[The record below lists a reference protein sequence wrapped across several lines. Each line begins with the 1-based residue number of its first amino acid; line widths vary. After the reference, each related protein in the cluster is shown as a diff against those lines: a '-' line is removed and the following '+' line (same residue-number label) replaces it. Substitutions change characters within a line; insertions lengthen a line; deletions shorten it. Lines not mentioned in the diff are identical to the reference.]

1 MDQNKVKEAFADE
14 TFVKELLGL
23 EKPEDVQKA
32 LKAKGIEASIADIM
46 GLRDMLMKTANG
58 GEMSLE
64 EMDTAAGG
72 LSESLLQALQ
82 GSNISVNYTAEYW
95 LKGLPGATVTPAW

>member
-14 TFVKELLGL
+14 KFVKELFALD
-23 EKPEDVQKA
+23 KPEDVQKA
-32 LKAKGIEASIADIM
+32 LKGKGIEASIADIM
-46 GLRDMLMKTANG
+46 GLRDMLLKTADG

-72 LSESLLQALQ
+72 LGIAFESFT
-82 GSNISVNYTAEYW
+82 VNYGIEYY
-95 LKGLPGATVTPAW
+95 LPKDENGNIKASRW